1 MSHTSDRV
9 LSLEAKSGIQGGF
22 EMHQLARNNQAPW
35 RIKNIVSEITPALLS
50 CLWWLIIIICMV
62 VLLAAAANP

>member
-1 MSHTSDRV
+1 M
-9 LSLEAKSGIQGGF
+9 Q
-22 EMHQLARNNQAPW
+22 QLTRNNQAQS
-35 RIKNIVSEITPALLS
+35 RIKNLASEITPALLS